1 MFMNLN
7 DFLSWLVY
15 SGGSIIAVSWVLE
28 QVNWY
33 KEQSPQLKKW
43 VFFGLSAVVSVTA
56 LLVVNFVPAQVLQA
70 IAPYFAAIAITF
82 VNVFLG
88 EVFHT
93 ATKEKAPVEVV
104 QTDVVQVEEVGKKNF
119 KG

>member
-28 QVNWY
+28 QVSSY
-33 KEQSPQLKKW
+33 KTLDAVVKKW
-43 VFFGLSAVVSVTA
+43 VFFGLSALVSVAA
-56 LLVVNFVPAQVLQA
+56 LLVVNYVPVAVLES

-88 EVFHT
+88 ELFHAT
-93 ATKEKAPVEVV
+93 TKEKTPVEVV
-104 QTDVVQVEEVGKKNF
+104 QTEVVQVEEVNG
-119 KG
+119 